1 MVEKREEVSIRLA
14 QIQRS
19 VFYDDRFGGIRNI
32 LNPFAKSRRQTK
44 PNPPSIKKPHQP
56 IKRLW
61 GFYSLLLTR
70 LLSHSVKIG
79 HIPIY
84 IGIKFDFVLCESI
97 VRWTLSA
104 HNDLRNK
111 EDALCKKT

>member
-32 LNPFAKSRRQTK
+32 SNPFAKSRRQTK

-61 GFYSLLLTR
+61 GFILFIDPSFLNRAYSNL
-70 LLSHSVKIG
+70 
-79 HIPIY
+79 Y
-84 IGIKFDFVLCESI
+84 
-97 VRWTLSA
+97 W
-104 HNDLRNK
+104 N
-111 EDALCKKT
+111 